1 MRKGFYALGFIL
13 ILSLGCSPD
22 SLSTVIEFPSNTG
35 SVTDTTTVAPQY
47 DLARFADDSISQT
60 VFDRTIQIVFADDRV
75 QITGDDNNTVS
86 ATGCHVT
93 VNNTTDEKVM
103 YELKGTA
110 EDGSIKLYSSRKQA
124 LVLDGLDLTSTKG
137 AAINNQSKKKCF
149 VVVKGSNSLK
159 DATTYSSTPADED
172 EKAVLFSEGQLVFSG
187 DGTLTVAAQGKAG
200 ITSDNYVHFMESPVI
215 NVTSST
221 GHGIRGKEAVIISD
235 GTVSVSV
242 SADMKKGITSD
253 SVVCINGGETMI
265 NISGSAAYD
274 DEDAEYKGTAGIKAD
289 YLFLMNAGTLS
300 VINSGKGGKG
310 ISGDMTGCFNGGTV
324 RVATTGTNYGN
335 SSGGNRWGQSSSG
348 NSVSAKGIKFDGN
361 LFFNGG
367 TVTVNCT
374 AHEGIESKGNI
385 IVTDGVVYSYSVAD
399 DAINSSGTFTV
410 EGGYLCGHAVRN
422 DGLDANGSF
431 YIKGGMVYAIGT
443 SAPEVGIDANT
454 EGGCKLYV
462 TGGTIIAIGG
472 LESGSSLTQS
482 CYQASWSKST
492 WYSMA
497 VGNDEFAFKTPASGG
512 TTLVV
517 SGSSQPVLKSGVT
530 VQDGTEMFE
539 GLLNTG
545 GSISGGTDVT
555 LSSYSG
561 GGGFGPGPGG
571 GGFRPGP
578 GGGFGGRPGGW

>member
-187 DGTLTVAAQGKAG
+187 DGTLTVTAQGKAG

>member
-1 MRKGFYALGFIL
+1 MRKGLYALGFIL

-47 DLARFADDSISQT
+47 NLARFADDSISQT

-75 QITGDDNNTVS
+75 QITGDDNNTIS

-187 DGTLTVAAQGKAG
+187 DGTLTVTAQGKAG

-221 GHGIRGKEAVIISD
+221 GHGIRGKEAVIISN

-385 IVTDGVVYSYSVAD
+385 IVTDGVVYSYSAAD

-422 DGLDANGSF
+422 DGLDANGNF

-561 GGGFGPGPGG
+561 GDGFGPGPGG

-578 GGGFGGRPGGW
+578 GGGFSGRPGGW